1 MLRSRNCSWE
11 AILLLILL
19 SSLPNTATAIPPL
32 QWPLD
37 GSIQDEI
44 SIGNFGVV
52 WTYGQCPPGT
62 YKLHTGLD
70 VQANSGDEVRAADD
84 GIVKAVVLDGGWAQC
99 VTIEHSGFTTVC
111 WHLDALVGVG
121 DPVVRGQLIG
131 TIANLGGGTHFH
143 FGVRDALYSDNEDTA
158 NRGALPTTDCGG
170 DPAFPENFLNPAL
183 LVYDDGVD
191 ISCSYSVYAD
201 GSGPFSLAGWKF
213 WRGVSGFY
221 EVTGNVYN
229 LPTGWHY
236 SVWLVSPTS
245 VFYGPTVNNS
255 GSSSFSFGF
264 DVPPGAPG
272 GGGYSFYVSPQGDSG
287 NPWCQSESFYLGDLP
302 DLEVST
308 SPNPMIIEETST
320 VTWSVTGG
328 IPGLPD
334 GGWTGDIRLQ
344 WYQFG
349 TGLANLVQIP
359 VADGSYS
366 FTTPASVPG
375 GSVPGCSFQ
384 IAGVNAEAG
393 TSIPG
398 GYVSDL
404 SPEFCIEGSP
414 LCEVTPN
421 NLNFNVGTIGQ
432 SQSQQF
438 TIKNVG
444 CGTLSGSVSESCS
457 EFTRTPSSYSLG
469 PNQTQT
475 FTVTYTPTDCGND
488 NCTINT
494 GSPCSSDGD
503 VSCSATG
510 PNQALCEVTP
520 NNLNFNVGTIG
531 QSQSQQFTIKNVGC
545 GTLSGSVSESC
556 SEFTRTP
563 SSYSLGPNQTQT
575 FTVTYTP
582 TDCGNDNCT
591 INTGSPCSSDGDVS
605 CSATGPNTPICEID
619 VASLEF
625 YVEDPHSSETDTE
638 YFTVTNDGCGQL
650 IVDEITVTNPD
661 DQAELYSFSFQ
672 PPTLN
677 LLENESQPVQVIWD
691 PFSYGDATSYEFH
704 IGDDCTPLIVEADV
718 ATPVLVSSFDMIAS
732 VGGVDI
738 QWETFGLGES
748 LVFRLTG
755 WKDTEEWLV
764 PFEMYEH
771 TDSYAAFDGSESVRK
786 GGLISYR
793 LELRDSG
800 SSWLLL
806 REGSLEVE
814 AVPLKTTLLGAFPN
828 PFNPHVTIKF
838 SLAEP
843 GMMSMRV
850 VDIVG
855 REITTVVEDQ
865 FQPGEYSVIWRG
877 KDSSG
882 VDVPSG
888 IYFAVYSTQGNT
900 DSIKLVLL
908 R

>member
-444 CGTLSGSVSESCS
+444 
-457 EFTRTPSSYSLG
+457 Y
-469 PNQTQT
+469 
-475 FTVTYTPTDCGND
+475 
-488 NCTINT
+488 
-494 GSPCSSDGD
+494 
-503 VSCSATG
+503 
-510 PNQALCEVTP
+510 
-520 NNLNFNVGTIG
+520 
-531 QSQSQQFTIKNVGC
+531 